1 MLISMSIVGTNING
15 QTIPYSI
22 GRIVVSSD
30 GNEHDHDDWAA
41 TPFSLALLAARGL
54 QDSLT
59 LYTFSDHIW
68 GSGKEMQ
75 GAKEQMLVSALQ
87 GKEIFGF
94 KNSNFIEAVADSN
107 KAVAAITKEINQ
119 SSKSNPLTIIAA
131 GPMHVVGNGL
141 QKADSTKLKYV
152 RIISH
157 SWWNDNHAAEPYEWE
172 QHTGWT
178 WNELLIE
185 FEPKGLTLDHIIDQ
199 NGGKDYM
206 GLKAPKEMYDWI
218 RTSKVRNSSSEIS
231 KQLDWLYERQLT
243 CVKNGEFDPSDAGMI
258 IYLLTG
264 KQKTNPS
271 DAMEILEQGAK

>member
-1 MLISMSIVGTNING
+1 MRL
-15 QTIPYSI
+15 
-22 GRIVVSSD
+22 
-30 GNEHDHDDWAA
+30 
-41 TPFSLALLAARGL
+41 
-54 QDSLT
+54 
-59 LYTFSDHIW
+59 
-68 GSGKEMQ
+68 
-75 GAKEQMLVSALQ
+75 
-87 GKEIFGF
+87 
-94 KNSNFIEAVADSN
+94 
-107 KAVAAITKEINQ
+107 
-119 SSKSNPLTIIAA
+119 
-131 GPMHVVGNGL
+131 
-141 QKADSTKLKYV
+141 
-152 RIISH
+152 
-157 SWWNDNHAAEPYEWE
+157 PYEWE